1 MEPDSLDI
9 SLSGSLKSFVEAQA
23 AAAGNSPGDY
33 VLALI
38 DAERQ
43 RKAEKELEEA
53 LLDGVNSGP
62 SVPVNDEY
70 WENERRLLGLPP
82 RTSKPSWGRFWLT
95 RWGSLTL

>member
-1 MEPDSLDI
+1 MESDSLDI
-9 SLSGSLKSFVEAQA
+9 SLSGRLKSFVEAQA

-43 RKAEKELEEA
+43 RKAEEQLEVA

-62 SVPVNDEY
+62 SIPVNEEY
-70 WENERRLLGLPP
+70 WENERRLLGLPV
-82 RTSKPSWGRFWLT
+82 RASNPS
-95 RWGSLTL
+95 

>member
-9 SLSGSLKSFVEAQA
+9 SLSGPLKSFVEAQA

-43 RKAEKELEEA
+43 RKAEDELEGA
-53 LLDGVNSGP
+53 LLDGADSGP
-62 SVPVNDEY
+62 SIPVNEAY

-82 RTSKPSWGRFWLT
+82 RSSKPS
-95 RWGSLTL
+95 